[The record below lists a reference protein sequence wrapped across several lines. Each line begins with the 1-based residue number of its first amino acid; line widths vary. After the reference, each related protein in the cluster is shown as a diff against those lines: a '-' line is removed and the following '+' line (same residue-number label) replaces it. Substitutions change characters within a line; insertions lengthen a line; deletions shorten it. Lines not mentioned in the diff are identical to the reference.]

1 MIQNRVIPVLLM
13 SDGKLYKTK
22 KYSNPRYI
30 GDPINVIRIFN
41 EKEVDELIIL
51 DISASRLK
59 VEPDYERIKELA
71 SECFMPLCYGGGISN
86 LDQAKR
92 VFSLGIEKISIQTQ
106 ALSNLDLI
114 TEVANIFGSQSIVLS
129 VDLKKNLFG
138 TSKLYGSSQS
148 KVINKNILQFI
159 SEAVNAGAGEILLSS
174 VDNEGLM
181 KGMNLELISQISSA
195 IPVPL
200 IANCGVG
207 SLEHIKEAINS
218 GASAVAAGSFFVY
231 HGPHNAVLIT
241 YPSSADL
248 KKILQ

>member
-1 MIQNRVIPVLLM
+1 
-13 SDGKLYKTK
+13 
-22 KYSNPRYI
+22 
-30 GDPINVIRIFN
+30 
-41 EKEVDELIIL
+41 
-51 DISASRLK
+51 
-59 VEPDYERIKELA
+59 
-71 SECFMPLCYGGGISN
+71 
-86 LDQAKR
+86 
-92 VFSLGIEKISIQTQ
+92 
-106 ALSNLDLI
+106 
-114 TEVANIFGSQSIVLS
+114 
-129 VDLKKNLFG
+129 
-138 TSKLYGSSQS
+138 
-148 KVINKNILQFI
+148 
-159 SEAVNAGAGEILLSS
+159 
-174 VDNEGLM
+174 M